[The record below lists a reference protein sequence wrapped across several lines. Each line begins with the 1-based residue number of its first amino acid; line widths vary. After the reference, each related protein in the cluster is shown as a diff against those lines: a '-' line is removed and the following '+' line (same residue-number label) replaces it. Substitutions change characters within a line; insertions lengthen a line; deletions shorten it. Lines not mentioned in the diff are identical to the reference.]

1 MKTAIHKKK
10 DETAQLPVDWE
21 LFRLSFK
28 ATNRWRLHYMGQ
40 PVRDFDSK
48 LEALAYP
55 TRPRPVPAAP
65 EDDSDVVAVL
75 RSHREEAGR
84 RAG

>member
-1 MKTAIHKKK
+1 MKTAIHKKREPA
-10 DETAQLPVDWE
+10 DLPEGYE
-21 LFRLSFK
+21 LYRLTFK

-48 LEALAYP
+48 IEALAYP